1 MRKNGRIFIF
11 FCSRKVILK
20 GAVSLSRRKLIA
32 GFFQA
37 KLMAIVFLVETLL
50 LVNKSNKGIECDNV

>member
-11 FCSRKVILK
+11 FFSRKVILK